1 MDRYATRRVIA
12 GLVLLAALVL
22 WIAPW
27 APSSD
32 TVVVRPERLPTRAS
46 TSNQFSQVV
55 PASPQQIEQV
65 TRFLS
70 GGVRLRDPRVLG
82 SWRGERSYYFAAKV
96 TGARGPER
104 IGIWLIGGTKNDPG
118 MVLSVNAAADA
129 VSSAPW
135 GPDTGTSIYDREP
148 DILRKYYR
156 Q

>member
-1 MDRYATRRVIA
+1 MDRYAIPRVVA
-12 GLVLLAALVL
+12 GLGLFTALVL

-32 TVVVRPERLPTRAS
+32 TVVVRPERLSTRAP

-70 GGVRLRDPRVLG
+70 GGVRLRDPRALS
-82 SWRGERSYYFAAKV
+82 SWRGERSYYFSAKV
-96 TGARGPER
+96 AGVRGPER
-104 IGIWLIGGTKNDPG
+104 IGIWLIGGTKTDPG
-118 MVLSVNAAADA
+118 MVLSVNATADA

-148 DILRKYYR
+148 DILRKYY